1 MSELLNL
8 PASALDAYRGAVL
21 SIGRQHPLVE
31 EQLEAQLQPLHYP
44 VSRHDRAEFLAE
56 HGETIKVAVATAGSG
71 VDAMMLD
78 RLPNLE
84 AVMNFGVGYDA
95 HDVEGLRE
103 RNIPLSNTP
112 DVLNECVADTALGL
126 YLDTM
131 RRFSAAERFVRSGKW
146 QDGPF
151 PFSTRAHHRKV
162 GILGLGRIGLDIA
175 RRFEALSSEI
185 HYWSRREKDT
195 PGYTYHATPRELAE
209 KVDVLVV
216 AIVGGP
222 ETAGLVDAEILSAL
236 GERGVVVN
244 IARGSVI
251 DDEALIA
258 ALQNRTIAAAGLD
271 VFVDE
276 PNVDDRYL
284 ELSNTV
290 LYPHVGSATHET
302 REDMARLTLENVRSW
317 VTSQTLVTPV

>member
-1 MSELLNL
+1 MSDTLNL
-8 PASALDAYRGAVL
+8 PSSVLDPYRGAVL

-31 EQLEAQLQPLHYP
+31 EVLEEHLQPLHYP
-44 VSRHDRAEFLAE
+44 TNRHERADFLAE
-56 HGETIKVAVATAGSG
+56 HGATIKVAVATAGHG
-71 VDAMMLD
+71 VDSTMLD

-103 RNIPLSNTP
+103 REIPLSNTP

-131 RRFSAAERFVRSGKW
+131 RRFSAADRFVRSGKW
-146 QDGPF
+146 QDGAF
-151 PFSTRAHHRKV
+151 PFGSRAHHRTV
-162 GILGLGRIGLDIA
+162 GILGLGRIGFDIA
-175 RRFEALSSEI
+175 RRFDALSSEI
-185 HYWSRREKDT
+185 HYWSRSEKDT
-195 PGYTYHATPRELAE
+195 PGYTYHSTPRELAE
-209 KVDVLVV
+209 AVDILVV

-222 ETAGLVDAEILSAL
+222 DTAGLVDAEVLQAL
-236 GERGVVVN
+236 GANGVVIN

-251 DDEALIA
+251 DDDALVA
-258 ALQNRTIAAAGLD
+258 ALQDRTIAAAGLD
-271 VFVDE
+271 VFVNE
-276 PNVDDRYL
+276 PNVDPRYV

-302 REDMARLTLENVRSW
+302 REDMATLTLENVRSW
-317 VTSQTLVTPV
+317 LTDRTLVTPV